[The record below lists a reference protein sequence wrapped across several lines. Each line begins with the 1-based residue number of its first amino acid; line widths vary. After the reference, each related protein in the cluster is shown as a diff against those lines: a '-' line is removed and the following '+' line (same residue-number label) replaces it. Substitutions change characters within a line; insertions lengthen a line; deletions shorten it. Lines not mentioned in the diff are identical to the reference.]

1 MKMLSLTVR
10 TLLVLAGLVVV
21 STPVQAH
28 QTLHCEFQT
37 QCHTYTSWL
46 PPWDTVTEC
55 EEVLVCYYVEIP
67 DLPGPQ
73 ASNTTMPGDRMPAML
88 ALPWQKE
95 KAGKPNKCDRYPSR
109 AASVATAVSVVRL
122 PGKRAS

>member
-1 MKMLSLTVR
+1 MKMLSLHVR
-10 TLLVLAGLVVV
+10 MLLALAVLVVV
-21 STPVQAH
+21 STAPAQAH

-73 ASNTTMPGDRMPAML
+73 ASNTTTPGGRMPAL
-88 ALPWQKE
+88 LELPWQKV
-95 KAGKPNKCDRYPSR
+95 GKSNKCDRYPQT
-109 AASVATAVSVVRL
+109 APVVASVVRL
-122 PGKRAS
+122 PGKRPS